1 MATGNDRQC
10 PAMPG
15 NVPAMSRQ
23 CPAMSGNEASENT
36 RQCPGCV
43 RQDALIAGHCRGC
56 PAMSGKPRR
65 TPPYIR
71 VSGKYYRTSGN
82 APGEHTPAMTR
93 QCAQSSPDFRQCA
106 QRTHP
111 GNDPGNTPGH
121 CRTSGNAP
129 SEHTPAMTPAIRPL
143 IAGTPAMR
151 PVNTPLAISPLIT
164 GLPAMRPA
172 GKHTPAMTRQCAAMG
187 AATCPDCRKTHS

>member
-1 MATGNDRQC
+1 MATGNARQC

-36 RQCPGCV
+36 RQCPGYV
-43 RQDALIAGHCRGC
+43 RQDALIAGHYRGC

-65 TPPYIR
+65 TPRYIR
-71 VSGKYYRTSGN
+71 VSGKHHRTSGN

-93 QCAQSSPDFRQCA
+93 QHARSSPDFRQCA

-111 GNDPGNTPGH
+111 GNDPGNAPGH

-129 SEHTPAMTPAIRPL
+129 GKHTPAMTPAMRPL
-143 IAGTPAMR
+143 IA
-151 PVNTPLAISPLIT
+151 

-172 GKHTPAMTRQCAAMG
+172 NTHRQ
-187 AATCPDCRKTHS
+187 